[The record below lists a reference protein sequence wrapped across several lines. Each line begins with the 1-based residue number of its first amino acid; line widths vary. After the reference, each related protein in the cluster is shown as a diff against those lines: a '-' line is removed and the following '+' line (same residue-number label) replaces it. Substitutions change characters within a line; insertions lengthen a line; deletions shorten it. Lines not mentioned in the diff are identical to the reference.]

1 MEIQKVVPAQLAM
14 RKKAARNAVNV
25 ALSYE
30 HTYKKLQMMGAL
42 HNVAFEYQKLSI
54 AAWDEVEERYSEL
67 DRYKERMK
75 FLESECW
82 NDLECRIY
90 DV

>member
-1 MEIQKVVPAQLAM
+1 MEIPRYVQTQIAIRQNSAKI
-14 RKKAARNAVNV
+14 AVNV

-30 HTYKKLQMMGAL
+30 HTYKKLQRMGAL

-54 AAWDEVEERYSEL
+54 TAWDEVEERYAEL
-67 DRYKERMK
+67 HRYKERMRM
-75 FLESECW
+75 LEPECW